1 MATKKKSFPQ
11 ATSHSQLEVPPPP
24 TRSLQVYAI
33 DPSSGKYSGN
43 QVTVRVPWERLEPG
57 PTGRKIAVVD
67 YDAANKCYYPP
78 INLEDPRLL
87 ANDGLDPT
95 EADPRFH
102 QQMVYAIAS
111 RTIQMFEVAL
121 GRDIHWRRADR
132 IGGSA
137 DKENKFRK
145 ADDIWILKLY
155 PHAMQQANAYYSPQ
169 AHGIL
174 FGYFTAKKTGQ
185 GRNLPGQLVFT
196 CLSQDIVSHEVTHAV
211 IDGIRTYFTEP
222 TNPDV
227 LAFHEGFA
235 DLCALFSHFSQHDS
249 LIDTIRQTGG
259 RLYQSELNPVA
270 GDPAN
275 TDQAEL
281 TAEIR
286 QLIDTIRKTSA
297 VTNKAEPDSVAREAA
312 NADDD
317 DNKDQPAITAE
328 IRRTNPLIQLAIQF
342 GQASGKKRGLRSA
355 LGTPPNS
362 DDIHNNV
369 NDPHFRGSIL
379 VAAVF
384 DAFFSIYMK
393 RADTLFRIYHAG
405 GIDAVNAELPAPLA
419 ELLATCATQ
428 TAVQFFQL
436 CARSIDY
443 CPPIDIT
450 FGDFLRALITVSRD
464 IDPSDDDGVR
474 DALMEAFRLRGI
486 YSESAS
492 FYSEDALS
500 WPPVADL
507 PAIDGLVFGSP
518 NGLTS
523 KEKDQN
529 GDALRSWANKHRA
542 ELGLDPDLPLTV
554 PSFHPVF
561 RTQQNGR
568 LRMEM
573 VVEIIQSTQAQFS
586 DAVPQAGTFPF
597 RAGVTLIVE
606 APKPKSH
613 EQPEDVPPKV
623 RFVIGREMTGP
634 DAKQREEKQRSF
646 FISQGLAVGNNED
659 ATHFQAN
666 FGLLHEEY

>member
-1 MATKKKSFPQ
+1 MATSKKNSPQ
-11 ATSHSQLEVPPPP
+11 AAFRSQLEVPPPP
-24 TRSLQVYAI
+24 TRSLQAYAI

-57 PTGRKIAVVD
+57 PTGRKVAVVD
-67 YDAANKCYYPP
+67 YNVTNKCYYPP

-87 ANDGLDPT
+87 ANDGFDPT

-121 GRDIHWRRADR
+121 GREIHWRRADDF
-132 IGGSA
+132 GGSPEKETFR
-137 DKENKFRK
+137 KENN
-145 ADDIWILKLY
+145 IWVLKLY
-155 PHAMQQANAYYSPQ
+155 PHGMQQANAYYSPQ
-169 AHGIL
+169 AKGIL
-174 FGYFTAKKTGQ
+174 FGYFTANKTGQ

-196 CLSQDIVSHEVTHAV
+196 CLSQDIISHEVTHAV

-249 LIDTIRQTGG
+249 LIDAIHQTGG
-259 RLYQSELNPVA
+259 QLYQTELNPVA
-270 GDPAN
+270 GDAAN
-275 TDQAEL
+275 KDQAEL

-286 QLIDTIRKTSA
+286 RLIDTICKTSEM
-297 VTNKAEPDSVAREAA
+297 NKAEPGSAARAA
-312 NADDD
+312 AMSTDD
-317 DNKDQPAITAE
+317 DNDRPVITAE
-328 IRRTNPLIQLAIQF
+328 IRRMNPLIQLAIQF

-362 DDIHNNV
+362 DDIHKNV

-384 DAFFSIYMK
+384 DAFFSVYMK
-393 RADTLFRIYHAG
+393 RADTLFRIYRAG
-405 GIDAVNAELPAPLA
+405 GIEAVNAELPAPLA
-419 ELLATCATQ
+419 ELLATYATQ

-443 CPPIDIT
+443 CPPIDIR
-450 FGDFLRALITVSRD
+450 FGDFLRAIITVSRD
-464 IDPSDDDGVR
+464 IDPADDDGVR

-507 PAIDGLVFGSP
+507 PPIDGLIFGSP

-523 KEKDQN
+523 EEKDRN
-529 GDALRSWANKHRA
+529 GDVLRSWANKYRA
-542 ELGLDPDLPLTV
+542 ELGLDPNLPLTV

-586 DAVPQAGTFPF
+586 NAVPQAGSFPF
-597 RAGVTLIVE
+597 RAGATLIVE

-613 EQPEDVPPKV
+613 EQPEEVPPTV

-646 FISQGLAVGNNED
+646 FISQGLAVGNTED

>member
-1 MATKKKSFPQ
+1 MARKKDSSQ
-11 ATSHSQLEVPPPP
+11 AKSHSQLTVPTPT

-33 DPSSGKYSGN
+33 DPSSGRYSGN
-43 QVTVRVPWERLEPG
+43 QVTVRVPWEPLNPG
-57 PTGRKIAVVD
+57 PSGQKIAVVD

-78 INLEDPRLL
+78 IDLDNPLLL
-87 ANDGLDPT
+87 ANDGLCPA
-95 EADPRFH
+95 ESDPRFH

-121 GRDIHWRRADR
+121 GRKIHWRRADR
-132 IGGSA
+132 FGGSA
-137 DKENKFRK
+137 NKENGFRK
-145 ADDIWILKLY
+145 EGDIWVLKLY

-169 AHGIL
+169 AQGIL
-174 FGYFTAKKTGQ
+174 FGYFTANKTGQ

-196 CLSQDIVSHEVTHAV
+196 CLSQDIISHEVTHAV

-259 RLYQSELNPVA
+259 QLYQTELRPIA
-270 GDPAN
+270 GDSSN
-275 TDQAEL
+275 
-281 TAEIR
+281 
-286 QLIDTIRKTSA
+286 
-297 VTNKAEPDSVAREAA
+297 NG
-312 NADDD
+312 
-317 DNKDQPAITAE
+317 QPTITAE
-328 IRRTNPLIQLAIQF
+328 IRSMNPLIQLAIQF
-342 GQASGKKRGLRSA
+342 GQASGKKSGLRSA

-362 DDIHNNV
+362 DDIHKNV
-369 NDPHFRGSIL
+369 SDPHFRGSIL

-393 RADTLFRIYHAG
+393 RADPLFRIYRAG
-405 GIDAVNAELPAPLA
+405 GRDIVSDELPAPLA

-443 CPPIDIT
+443 CPPVDIT
-450 FGDFLRALITVSRD
+450 FGDFLRAIITVSRD
-464 IDPSDDDGVR
+464 LDAADNDGVR

-500 WPPVADL
+500 WPPDADL
-507 PAIDGLVFGSP
+507 PPIDKLIFGSP

-523 KEKDQN
+523 EEKNKN
-529 GDALRSWANKHRA
+529 GDTLRNWADENRA
-542 ELGLDPDLPLTV
+542 ALGLNRDLPLAV

-561 RTQQNGR
+561 RTKENGR

-573 VVEIIQSTQAQFS
+573 VVEIIQSTQAKFS
-586 DAVPQAGTFPF
+586 AVAPQAGSFPF

-613 EQPEDVPPKV
+613 GQPKDLPPRV
-623 RFVIGREMTGP
+623 RFAIGREMTGP
-634 DAKQREEKQRSF
+634 NARQREERQRNF
-646 FISQGLAVGNNED
+646 FLAQGLAIGNTED